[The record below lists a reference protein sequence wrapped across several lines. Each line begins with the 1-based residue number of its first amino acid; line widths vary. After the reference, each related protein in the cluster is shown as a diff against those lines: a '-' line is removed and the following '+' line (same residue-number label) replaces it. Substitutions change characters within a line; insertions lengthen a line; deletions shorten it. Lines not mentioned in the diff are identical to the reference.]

1 MKNNLHYNISLHKFK
16 YYFIK
21 NKLELKIYKKLKI
34 GRIGRI
40 NNYLND
46 YLTK

>member
-21 NKLELKIYKKLKI
+21 NKLELKIYKKFK
-34 GRIGRI
+34 IGRI